1 MAFGDFFLKN
11 NFVSW
16 SWRRMPRKMRRFL
29 VRLTQPSFTVSA
41 VGVVF
46 DEAQKVLLLKHLIRA
61 NRSGWGLPGGFL
73 NPGEQPENALKREL
87 QEEVGIEITD
97 LRHVKTRT
105 VGSHVEI
112 IYVCR
117 AVNTDAKPKKGE
129 IVDAGWFQIDEVKTE
144 IPTIEREHIRLA
156 LKISEKPQN

>member
-1 MAFGDFFLKN
+1 
-11 NFVSW
+11 
-16 SWRRMPRKMRRFL
+16 MPRKMRRLF

-46 DEAQKVLLLKHLIRA
+46 DSSQNVLFLKHLIRA

-87 QEEVGIEITD
+87 EEEVGIKITD
-97 LRHVKTRT
+97 LRLVKART
-105 VGSHVEI
+105 IGSHFEI

-117 AVNTDAKPKKGE
+117 AENTDAKPRTGE
-129 IVDAGWFQIDEVKTE
+129 IIEARWFQIDELKIEV
-144 IPTIEREHIRLA
+144 PGVEREHIRLA
-156 LKISEKPQN
+156 QKISEKPRN

>member
-1 MAFGDFFLKN
+1 
-11 NFVSW
+11 
-16 SWRRMPRKMRRFL
+16 MPRKMRRFL
-29 VRLTQPSFTVSA
+29 VRLTQSSFTVSA

-46 DEAQKVLLLKHLIRA
+46 DSAQNVLLLKHLIRA
-61 NRSGWGLPGGFL
+61 NRSGWGLPGGFI

-87 QEEVGIEITD
+87 MEEVGINITD

-117 AVNTDAKPKKGE
+117 AENTDAKPKKGE

-156 LKISEKPQN
+156 RKISEKPQN

>member
-1 MAFGDFFLKN
+1 
-11 NFVSW
+11 
-16 SWRRMPRKMRRFL
+16 MPRKMRRFL

-46 DEAQKVLLLKHLIRA
+46 DDAQKVLLLKHLIRA

-87 QEEVGIEITD
+87 QEEVGIKITD
-97 LRHVKTRT
+97 LRLVKTRT
-105 VGSHVEI
+105 IGSHVEV

-117 AVNTDAKPKKGE
+117 AENTEAKPKKGE
-129 IVDAGWFQIDEVKTE
+129 ILAAGWFHIDEIKTE

-156 LKISEKPQN
+156 RKISEKPQN

>member
-73 NPGEQPENALKREL
+73 NQGEQPENALKREL
-87 QEEVGIEITD
+87 QEEVGIKITD
-97 LRHVKTRT
+97 LQLVKTRT

-112 IYVCR
+112 IYVC
-117 AVNTDAKPKKGE
+117 
-129 IVDAGWFQIDEVKTE
+129 
-144 IPTIEREHIRLA
+144 
-156 LKISEKPQN
+156 

>member
-1 MAFGDFFLKN
+1 MKN

-29 VRLTQPSFTVSA
+29 VRLTQSSFTVSA

-46 DEAQKVLLLKHLIRA
+46 DSAQNVLLLKHLIRA
-61 NRSGWGLPGGFL
+61 NHSGWGLPGGFI

-105 VGSHVEI
+105 IGSHVEI

-117 AVNTDAKPKKGE
+117 AENTAAKPKKGE

-144 IPTIEREHIRLA
+144 ILITEREHIRLA